1 MFVTEMAQLERDKE
15 MTKLPN
21 GSIITSK
28 RLLFVM
34 ENEDMD
40 RKKDIINATLELASQ
55 NGLGSVS
62 MQQIADKVGIT
73 KASLYN
79 HFSSRDQIVEAM
91 YDSLRAVSKSNAG
104 IGEVDYDKLL
114 VSMSLKEIINNAIDN
129 YRKIVK
135 DPQMYLFYKV
145 IMSERSINSSAA
157 EIMVRETKTMIN
169 ATKALFYALQ
179 VKGIADFENV
189 DSAAV
194 SFAMA
199 VNSLLDY
206 ECDLDNAGMKKD
218 EKMMQEFIDEFCR
231 IYDKRR

>member
-1 MFVTEMAQLERDKE
+1 
-15 MTKLPN
+15 
-21 GSIITSK
+21 
-28 RLLFVM
+28 
-34 ENEDMD
+34 MD
-40 RKKDIINATLELASQ
+40 RKRDIINATLELASQ
-55 NGLGSVS
+55 NGLGTVS

-91 YDSLRAVSKSNAG
+91 YDSLRAASKSNAG

-114 VSMSLKEIINNAIDN
+114 VSMSLKEIISNAIDN

>member
-1 MFVTEMAQLERDKE
+1 
-15 MTKLPN
+15 
-21 GSIITSK
+21 
-28 RLLFVM
+28 
-34 ENEDMD
+34 MD
-40 RKKDIINATLELASQ
+40 RKRDIINATLELASQ
-55 NGLGSVS
+55 NGLGTVS
-62 MQQIADKVGIT
+62 MQQIADKIGIT

-169 ATKALFYALQ
+169 ATKTLFYALQ

-218 EKMMQEFIDEFCR
+218 EKMMQDFIDEFCR
-231 IYDKRR
+231 IYGKRR

>member
-1 MFVTEMAQLERDKE
+1 
-15 MTKLPN
+15 
-21 GSIITSK
+21 
-28 RLLFVM
+28 
-34 ENEDMD
+34 MD
-40 RKKDIINATLELASQ
+40 RKRDIINATLELASQ
-55 NGLGSVS
+55 NGLGTVS

-91 YDSLRAVSKSNAG
+91 YDGLRAVSKSNAG

-114 VSMSLKEIINNAIDN
+114 VSMSLKEIISNAVDN

-218 EKMMQEFIDEFCR
+218 EKMMQDFIDEFCR
-231 IYDKRR
+231 IYGKRR

>member
-1 MFVTEMAQLERDKE
+1 
-15 MTKLPN
+15 
-21 GSIITSK
+21 
-28 RLLFVM
+28 
-34 ENEDMD
+34 MD
-40 RKKDIINATLELASQ
+40 RKRDIINATLELASQ
-55 NGLGSVS
+55 NGLGTVS

-114 VSMSLKEIINNAIDN
+114 VSMSLKEIISNAVDN

-169 ATKALFYALQ
+169 ATKTLFYALQ

-218 EKMMQEFIDEFCR
+218 EKMMQDFIDEFCR
-231 IYDKRR
+231 IYGKRR

>member
-1 MFVTEMAQLERDKE
+1 
-15 MTKLPN
+15 
-21 GSIITSK
+21 
-28 RLLFVM
+28 
-34 ENEDMD
+34 MD
-40 RKKDIINATLELASQ
+40 RKRDIINATLELASQ
-55 NGLGSVS
+55 NGLGTVS

-91 YDSLRAVSKSNAG
+91 YDSLRAASKSNAG

-169 ATKALFYALQ
+169 ATKTLFYALQ

>member
-1 MFVTEMAQLERDKE
+1 
-15 MTKLPN
+15 
-21 GSIITSK
+21 
-28 RLLFVM
+28 
-34 ENEDMD
+34 MD
-40 RKKDIINATLELASQ
+40 RKRDILNATLELASQ
-55 NGLGSVS
+55 NGLGTVS

-91 YDSLRAVSKSNAG
+91 YDSLRAASKSNAG

-114 VSMSLKEIINNAIDN
+114 VSMSLKGIISNAIDN

-231 IYDKRR
+231 IYGKRR

>member
-1 MFVTEMAQLERDKE
+1 

-28 RLLFVM
+28 RLLFVL

-91 YDSLRAVSKSNAG
+91 YDSLRAASKSNAG

-114 VSMSLKEIINNAIDN
+114 VSMSLKEIISNAIYN

>member
-1 MFVTEMAQLERDKE
+1 
-15 MTKLPN
+15 
-21 GSIITSK
+21 
-28 RLLFVM
+28 
-34 ENEDMD
+34 MD
-40 RKKDIINATLELASQ
+40 RKRDIINATLELASQ
-55 NGLGSVS
+55 NGLGTVS

-91 YDSLRAVSKSNAG
+91 YDSLRAASKSNAG

-114 VSMSLKEIINNAIDN
+114 VSMSLKEIISNAIYN

>member
-1 MFVTEMAQLERDKE
+1 MKNIIFIAGPPGAGKTEFIKQY
-15 MTKLPN
+15 
-21 GSIITSK
+21 G
-28 RLLFVM
+28 F
-34 ENEDMD
+34 
-40 RKKDIINATLELASQ
+40 
-55 NGLGSVS
+55 
-62 MQQIADKVGIT
+62 
-73 KASLYN
+73 
-79 HFSSRDQIVEAM
+79 
-91 YDSLRAVSKSNAG
+91 
-104 IGEVDYDKLL
+104 
-114 VSMSLKEIINNAIDN
+114 NNYRVFDLDN

-218 EKMMQEFIDEFCR
+218 EKMMQDFIDEFCR
-231 IYDKRR
+231 IYGKRR

>member
-1 MFVTEMAQLERDKE
+1 MK
-15 MTKLPN
+15 
-21 GSIITSK
+21 
-28 RLLFVM
+28 
-34 ENEDMD
+34 D
-40 RKKDIINATLELASQ
+40 RKEEIIDATLELAAE
-55 NGLGSVS
+55 NGLGTVS

-91 YDSLRAVSKSNAG
+91 YDSLRAASKSNAG

-114 VSMSLKEIINNAIDN
+114 VSMSLKEIISNVIDN

>member
-1 MFVTEMAQLERDKE
+1 
-15 MTKLPN
+15 
-21 GSIITSK
+21 
-28 RLLFVM
+28 
-34 ENEDMD
+34 MD
-40 RKKDIINATLELASQ
+40 RKRDIINATLELASQ
-55 NGLGSVS
+55 NGLGTVS
-62 MQQIADKVGIT
+62 MQEIADKVGIT

-91 YDSLRAVSKSNAG
+91 YDSLRAASKSNAG

-114 VSMSLKEIINNAIDN
+114 VSMSLKEIISNAIDN

>member
-1 MFVTEMAQLERDKE
+1 
-15 MTKLPN
+15 
-21 GSIITSK
+21 
-28 RLLFVM
+28 
-34 ENEDMD
+34 MD
-40 RKKDIINATLELASQ
+40 RKRDIINATLELASQ
-55 NGLGSVS
+55 NGLGTVS

-91 YDSLRAVSKSNAG
+91 YDSLRAASKSNAG

-114 VSMSLKEIINNAIDN
+114 AGMSLKEIISNAVDN

-218 EKMMQEFIDEFCR
+218 EKMMQDFIDEFCR
-231 IYDKRR
+231 IYGKRR

>member
-1 MFVTEMAQLERDKE
+1 
-15 MTKLPN
+15 
-21 GSIITSK
+21 
-28 RLLFVM
+28 
-34 ENEDMD
+34 MD
-40 RKKDIINATLELASQ
+40 RKRDIINATLELASQ
-55 NGLGSVS
+55 NGLGTVS

-169 ATKALFYALQ
+169 ATKTLFYALQ

-218 EKMMQEFIDEFCR
+218 EKMMQDFIDEFCR
-231 IYDKRR
+231 IYGKRR

>member
-1 MFVTEMAQLERDKE
+1 
-15 MTKLPN
+15 
-21 GSIITSK
+21 
-28 RLLFVM
+28 
-34 ENEDMD
+34 MD

-55 NGLGSVS
+55 NGLGTVS
-62 MQQIADKVGIT
+62 MQQIADKVAIT

-91 YDSLRAVSKSNAG
+91 YDSLRAASKSNAG

-114 VSMSLKEIINNAIDN
+114 AGMSLKEIISNAVEKKK
-129 YRKIVK
+129 KIVK

>member
-1 MFVTEMAQLERDKE
+1 
-15 MTKLPN
+15 
-21 GSIITSK
+21 
-28 RLLFVM
+28 
-34 ENEDMD
+34 MD

-55 NGLGSVS
+55 NGLGTVS

-91 YDSLRAVSKSNAG
+91 YDSLRAASKSNAG

-114 VSMSLKEIINNAIDN
+114 AGMSLKEIISNAVDN

-218 EKMMQEFIDEFCR
+218 EKMMQDFIDEFCR
-231 IYDKRR
+231 IYGKRR